1 MSKGKRNSKIKMVP
15 VDSINILNPRVRN
28 KKIFEEISDNIEQ
41 VGLKRPITVTP
52 CQSGAAGKE
61 YDLVCGQGRLEAF
74 IAHEQKE
81 IPAII
86 IDASE
91 EDALVMSLVEN
102 LARRQHNAVDLLKGI
117 EVLQQ
122 KGYSS
127 KEIAAKTGLTHEYV
141 SEIRKLIERGE
152 ERLISA
158 VESGQMPLNLAVKI
172 ALSPGNEQHA
182 LQEAYENKQLR
193 GKKLL
198 QARKLVEARRR
209 QGKGLRGPRKDGPR
223 NRKGQEL
230 SARDIMKIYQKEVD
244 RKKVLTRKAEMVSS
258 HLIFSMEALRR
269 LYNDDHFNTLL
280 RAEDLTTL
288 SQPIADLMKEKG
300 IKHA

>member
-1 MSKGKRNSKIKMVP
+1 MSKGKRTSKIQMIP
-15 VDSINILNPRVRN
+15 VDKVNVLNPRVRN
-28 KKIFEEISDNIEQ
+28 KKVFGEIADNIEQ

-52 CQSGAAGKE
+52 CKSGAQGKD

-74 IAHEQKE
+74 IAHGQEE
-81 IPAII
+81 IPAVI

-117 EVLQQ
+117 EVLQ
-122 KGYSS
+122 KNGYSP
-127 KEIAAKTGLTHEYV
+127 KEIAEKTGLTHEYV
-141 SEIRKLIERGE
+141 SEIQKLIERGE

-193 GKKLL
+193 GKW
-198 QARKLVEARRR
+198 
-209 QGKGLRGPRKDGPR
+209 PRCKRNTVWSKTVTPR
-223 NRKGQEL
+223 
-230 SARDIMKIYQKEVD
+230 
-244 RKKVLTRKAEMVSS
+244 T
-258 HLIFSMEALRR
+258 F
-269 LYNDDHFNTLL
+269 
-280 RAEDLTTL
+280 
-288 SQPIADLMKEKG
+288 
-300 IKHA
+300 